1 MPQDPPRERV
11 IVHLD
16 ADAFFVSV
24 EQVRNPAL
32 RGKKV
37 AVGGLH
43 RGIISSASYEARA
56 CGVYTPMPTQS
67 ALRVCPDLLVVP
79 HTSGAYGE
87 VSRRLF
93 ALCRNVTPYV
103 EQVSIDEGYLD
114 LTPCGFGS
122 FAAAAERARALQVE
136 ITRTLG
142 ITVSI
147 GVASNMLVAGIA
159 SKLRKPRGFTVVP
172 TRTEA
177 EFLAPLGVGRLPGIG
192 TKTEERLK
200 LQGIE
205 TIAVLRSATEAELES
220 LFGDGWRSVRRAACG
235 DDDRELRLEH
245 GPAKSHS
252 QQETFARDIR
262 RADEVEPLLKG
273 MVDELVPQLRADGMR
288 ARCVTVRIRYSD
300 FNYSSASQTLP
311 EASDLEPVFYAL
323 LAPLLARAWKRRD
336 GIRLASVKLS
346 DLEAHG
352 QQLGLFDQ
360 DAEKRGRLA
369 RVVDALRDKA
379 GKDAVVRASALYSPD
394 QRTESLRGER
404 VRGGGVKPST
414 GQPR

>member
-1 MPQDPPRERV
+1 MAPVKPRV

-67 ALRVCPDLLVVP
+67 ALRVCPDLIVVP
-79 HTSGAYGE
+79 HTSGVYGE

-93 ALCRNVTPYV
+93 ALCHDVTPYV

-114 LTPCGFGS
+114 LTPCGLGS
-122 FAAAAERARALQVE
+122 FAAAAERARRLQDDIERALG
-136 ITRTLG
+136 L
-142 ITVSI
+142 TVSF
-147 GVASNMLVAGIA
+147 GVAANMLVAGIA

-172 TRTEA
+172 PGTEA
-177 EFLAPLGVGRLPGIG
+177 AFLAPLGVGRLPGIG
-192 TKTEERLK
+192 AKTEARLK

-205 TIAVLRSATEAELES
+205 TIDVLRAATEGELES
-220 LFGDGWRSVRRAACG
+220 LFGDGWRAVRAAAFG
-235 DDDRELRLEH
+235 QHERELELEH

-262 RADEVEPLLKG
+262 TAEPVVPLLKG
-273 MVDELVPQLRADGMR
+273 MIDELVPQLRADGVR

-300 FNYSSASQTLP
+300 FNYSSASHTLP
-311 EASDLEPVFYAL
+311 EASDLETVFYPQ

-346 DLEAHG
+346 DLETQG
-352 QQLGLFDQ
+352 SQLGLFDQ
-360 DAEKRGRLA
+360 EAEKRSRLA
-369 RVVDALRDKA
+369 RAVDAVRERA
-379 GKDAVVRASALYSPD
+379 GKAAVVRGS
-394 QRTESLRGER
+394 SL
-404 VRGGGVKPST
+404 GGG
-414 GQPR
+414 